1 MKQRIFNFYLENEK
15 ESFKKILNFIR
26 EKKIIYIQNKP
37 NKSDEF
43 IQKINYEGPGLIL
56 NSSGSKNKPKK
67 CIHSIQN
74 LDKSAKFSGEWLQKQ
89 GFILDELII
98 YNTLPLN
105 HISGVMSFWRSILW
119 ECEFINIS
127 PQLIK
132 RTEYLLEKTKAN
144 KRLKRKCLITSM
156 VPTQLYRL
164 LSSQNGIK
172 WLQIFDLVWVGGA
185 HINTAVAEI
194 CIKEKIK
201 ICPCYGATETA
212 AMISALESND
222 FLKGNKTVGEIFK
235 DINIKI
241 NEKGIIEVKGDR
253 IGIELL
259 SNSGLRSFKN
269 ENGWWE
275 SGDLGELI
283 KTNQSEFLNVL
294 GRSDNAFTS
303 GGITVFPDLIKLKIK
318 KLILKENFPIHN
330 FYISIF
336 KDFEWGKRYEVIL
349 YFQKDINPTQ
359 IIKTLNHL
367 TDLSSDWERH
377 ERPLRW
383 IPYSKSNKK
392 LKKGKNNWKEIT

>member
-359 IIKTLNHL
+359 IIKSLNHL
-367 TDLSSDWERH
+367 TDLSSEWERH

>member
-37 NKSDEF
+37 NKSDALIE
-43 IQKINYEGPGLIL
+43 KINYEGPGLIL

-74 LDKSAKFSGEWLQKQ
+74 LDQSAKLSGEWLKKQ
-89 GFILDELII
+89 GFTLDELII

-119 ECEFINIS
+119 DCEFINIS
-127 PQLIK
+127 PKLIK
-132 RTEYLLEKTKAN
+132 RTEYLLEKTKSN
-144 KRLKRKCLITSM
+144 KSLKKKCLITSM

-172 WLQIFDLVWVGGA
+172 WLQLFDLVWVGGA
-185 HINTAVAEI
+185 QINSAVAEI

-201 ICPCYGATETA
+201 ISPCYGSTETT
-212 AMISALESND
+212 AMISSLKSKD

-269 ENGWWE
+269 EHGWWE

-283 KTNQSEFLNVL
+283 KINQTEYLNIL

-303 GGITVFPDLIKLKIK
+303 GGITVFPDLIKLKVK
-318 KLILKENFPIHN
+318 KLIFKENFPIHD

-336 KDFEWGKRYEVIL
+336 EDFEWGKRYEVIL
-349 YFQKDINPTQ
+349 DFQKDINPAQ
-359 IIKTLNHL
+359 IIKSLNHL
-367 TDLSSDWERH
+367 RDISSEWERH

-392 LKKGKNNWKEIT
+392 FKKEKNNWKEMT

>member
-383 IPYSKSNKK
+383 IPYSKLNKK
-392 LKKGKNNWKEIT
+392 LNKGKNNWKEIT

>member
-336 KDFEWGKRYEVIL
+336 KDLEWGKRYEVIL

-359 IIKTLNHL
+359 IIKSLNHL
-367 TDLSSDWERH
+367 TDLSSEWERH

>member
-259 SNSGLRSFKN
+259 SNSRLRSFKN